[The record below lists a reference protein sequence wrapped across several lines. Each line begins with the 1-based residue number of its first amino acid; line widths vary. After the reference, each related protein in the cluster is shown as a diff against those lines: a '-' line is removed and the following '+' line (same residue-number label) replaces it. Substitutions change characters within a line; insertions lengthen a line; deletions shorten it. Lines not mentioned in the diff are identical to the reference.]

1 MFSRRDA
8 ALLVES
14 RGDVLKEQM
23 NARDRT
29 FVRADAGAHHTMAQE
44 DYAPDDKGKGKNKK
58 KKKANPDDRDSE
70 CYIEGYV
77 VRYQVTA
84 AGGMQ

>member
-29 FVRADAGAHHTMAQE
+29 FVRADAGAHHTMA
-44 DYAPDDKGKGKNKK
+44 
-58 KKKANPDDRDSE
+58 
-70 CYIEGYV
+70 
-77 VRYQVTA
+77 
-84 AGGMQ
+84 

>member
-29 FVRADAGAHHTMAQE
+29 FVRAEAGAHHTTAQE
-44 DYAPDDKGKGKNKK
+44 DYAPVARKK
-58 KKKANPDDRDSE
+58 KKVNPDDRGSE